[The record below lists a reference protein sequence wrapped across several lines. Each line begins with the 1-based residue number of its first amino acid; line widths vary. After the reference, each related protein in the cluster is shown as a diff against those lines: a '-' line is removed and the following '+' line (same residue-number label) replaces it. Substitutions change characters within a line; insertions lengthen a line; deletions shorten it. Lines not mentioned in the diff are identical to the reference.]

1 MIVASQAADA
11 LHLASVLHKITNEVS
26 GIDTNDASSAM
37 ALIQASLTL
46 HQRALHNLAQV
57 QPAVAVGGDN
67 IQPFTAT
74 EAATAAGTANA
85 VLDVPVE
92 QGQPKSPP
100 EQLLRALD
108 TARARV
114 AGKLP
119 ILPGDQW
126 FNRECP
132 AGASNPSPTPL
143 GKRTASGASSIVLQP
158 SAKKVT
164 RSVASAWASEADKY
178 WAPINHLDYEN
189 LPPKPMKIGAKNRL
203 SNPKTFTVH
212 HELSSHA
219 GWRGSESSGWSVYWH
234 GNSANKPYYRS
245 PDGEV
250 YRSLVDCRRAH
261 YRQQLAMFDDLGSLK
276 SFGSNSLGLGSLGAI
291 GEFLKME
298 EGGKEEV

>member
-1 MIVASQAADA
+1 MIVAPQAADA
-11 LHLASVLHKITNEVS
+11 LHLASVLHKITNEAS

-37 ALIQASLTL
+37 AFIEASLKL

-74 EAATAAGTANA
+74 DAATAAGTANA
-85 VLDVPVE
+85 VVDVPVE

-108 TARARV
+108 TARAR
-114 AGKLP
+114 ANGEEA

-178 WAPINHLDYEN
+178 WAPINYLDYEN
-189 LPPKPMKIGAKNRL
+189 VPPKPMENL
-203 SNPKTFTVH
+203 SPHNKLSDPQTFTFDA
-212 HELSSHA
+212 ELTNNA
-219 GWRGSESSGWSVYWH
+219 GWRGRESSKWSVYRR
-234 GNSANKPYYRS
+234 GYRSYFRS

-276 SFGSNSLGLGSLGAI
+276 SFGSNSLGSLGAI
-291 GEFLKME
+291 EEFLKME
-298 EGGKEEV
+298 VGGKEEV

>member
-178 WAPINHLDYEN
+178 WAPINYLDHEN
-189 LPPKPMKIGAKNRL
+189 VLPKPMKIGPKNRL
-203 SNPKTFTVH
+203 SNRNTFTVDT
-212 HELSSHA
+212 ELTRNG
-219 GWRGSESSGWSVYWH
+219 GWHGSESSQWSVYWH
-234 GNSANKPYYRS
+234 SNKPYYRS

-250 YRSLVDCRRAH
+250 YRSLIDCRRAH
-261 YRQQLAMFDDLGSLK
+261 YRQQLAMFDDLGSL
-276 SFGSNSLGLGSLGAI
+276 GSNSLGSLGAI

-298 EGGKEEV
+298 VGGKEEV